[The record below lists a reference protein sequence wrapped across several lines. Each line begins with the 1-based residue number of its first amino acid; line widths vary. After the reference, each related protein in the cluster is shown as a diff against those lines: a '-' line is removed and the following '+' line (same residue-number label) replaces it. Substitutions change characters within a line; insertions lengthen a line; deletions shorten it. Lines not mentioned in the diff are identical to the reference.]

1 MPGRLTLRWKVI
13 LLGWGLYGAYMSLES
28 ILLGAKSGRQVDIT
42 FLVFSELAYAAIWMG
57 LTPLVL
63 WLAERF
69 PFSKKQWIRPLWT
82 HLGFSLLVAL
92 CHKGIH
98 GIILTLYRVAF
109 EGATFSWSS
118 PYNIMLSYFDYGIQL
133 YWIILLLHHAYAY
146 YARSQQNELK
156 SIQLGKM
163 LVESQLQALKMQLQP
178 HFLFNSLNA
187 IYMLIEKDPKL
198 ARSTLRKLSE
208 LLRRTLERVG
218 AQEVRLKEELEFLA
232 LYLEI
237 EQIRFGERLKVTIS
251 VPAALEDARVPNMI
265 LQPLVEN
272 AVKHGISKIRGEA
285 ILEISASQ
293 EDGTLELRVFN
304 NGFGIEAEE
313 ADSEDT
319 GDPAR
324 QGIGLANTRA
334 RLERL
339 YGPRQS
345 FKLTELPGGGVAASL
360 TIPYSTA
367 TGFTPQ
373 DAPDA

>member
-1 MPGRLTLRWKVI
+1 
-13 LLGWGLYGAYMSLES
+13 MSLES
-28 ILLGAKSGRQVDIT
+28 ILLGAKSGRPISISY
-42 FLVFSELAYAAIWMG
+42 LVFGELAYAAIWMA

-63 WLAERF
+63 WLAARF
-69 PFSKKQWIRPLWT
+69 PFTKKQWIRPLWT

-98 GIILTLYRVAF
+98 GIILTLYRVGF
-109 EGATFSWSS
+109 EGVTFSWAM
-118 PYNIMLSYFDYGIQL
+118 PYNFMLSYFDYGIQL
-133 YWIILLLHHAYAY
+133 YWIILLLHHAYGY
-146 YARSQQNELK
+146 YARSQQNELR
-156 SIQLGKM
+156 SIQLEKM

-208 LLRRTLERVG
+208 LLRCTLDRVG
-218 AQEVRLKEELEFLA
+218 SQEVRLKEELEFLA

-251 VPAALEDARVPNMI
+251 VPPGLEEARVPNMI

-272 AVKHGISKIRGEA
+272 AVKHGIATIRGDA

-293 EDGTLELRVFN
+293 ENGTLELCVFN
-304 NGFGIEAEE
+304 NGSGNGNDS
-313 ADSEDT
+313 ADSRNGGEP
-319 GDPAR
+319 GR
-324 QGIGLANTRA
+324 QGIGIANTRA

-339 YGPRQS
+339 YGSSQS
-345 FKLTELPGGGVAASL
+345 FKLTESPGRGVTASL
-360 TIPYSTA
+360 TIPYSVAGRNPGEETS
-367 TGFTPQ
+367 
-373 DAPDA
+373 DA